1 MMARVCTAI
10 VTVPIVILLIWLG
23 DLFLTLGITALGVVG
38 ALEVCRLARARGLK
52 PFSVCA
58 GIWAG
63 CCVVFVHGQVASVQ
77 GQQIILFSVV
87 LAALLGAVTLFLRR
101 EPGKLEVNSFVAT
114 AVAAFYPAAPL
125 SLVLLVRDLV
135 QGFEWVIL
143 LVAVTFIAD
152 STALILGKSFG
163 RHLLAHAISPA
174 KTWEGAVGNLLAA
187 ITTTVAVVVFLSLG
201 MSFLQAIL
209 LGTLLGVAGQIGDL
223 VESAAKRWAGV
234 KDSGSLLPGHGGV
247 LDRLDSIVFN
257 IPLVY
262 YFSIWVAT

>member
-10 VTVPIVILLIWLG
+10 VTVPILVFLIWLG
-23 DLFLTLGITALGVVG
+23 DLLLTLGIAALGVIG

-52 PFSVCA
+52 PSSVCA
-58 GIWAG
+58 GVWAG
-63 CCVVFVHGQVASVQ
+63 CCVVFVHGQTASLE
-77 GQQIILFSVV
+77 GQQIILFAVGV
-87 LAALLGAVTLFLRR
+87 IALVGGATLFLRR
-101 EPGKLEVNSFVAT
+101 LPGRLEVKSLAAT
-114 AVAAFYPAAPL
+114 VVAAFYPAAPL
-125 SLVLLVRDLV
+125 SLVLLIRDLD

-143 LVAVTFIAD
+143 LVTVTFIAD

-187 ITTTVAVVVFLSLG
+187 IVTTVTVVALLNLG
-201 MSFLQAIL
+201 ITFIEAIL
-209 LGTLLGVAGQIGDL
+209 LGTLLGVAGQVGDL
-223 VESAAKRWAGV
+223 AESAAKRWAEV